1 MVRLPCGAMRRRIR
15 VIELADVFE
24 RIRRQADL
32 PMVFPEPVEE
42 EAGAV
47 TPDTSEHEDLRSVPF
62 VTVDPP
68 DAMDLD
74 QAIALEALEGGAI
87 RLRYAIVDLSAFVV
101 AGGEIDREARKRGQT
116 VYCPDR
122 AVPLHPE
129 TLSERNASL
138 LPGEDRPAVV
148 FEIDVE
154 ADGAP
159 RRFDIRR
166 AIVRSRRRYD
176 YRTLQDLFDTGSPPE
191 PLALLGAFGE
201 ARLERGVERGALT
214 LRLPEQHAVENE
226 GRWTLTCRSDLAVE
240 RWNAEV
246 SLLTGMV
253 AADLMLEHGVGILRT
268 LPAPDVDAIG
278 RLRGAAKA
286 LGVAW
291 SRDVSPAEL
300 LASLDPG
307 RPRQMAL
314 FVAATL
320 LLRGAGYRGFRDGV
334 PPDEDLGHGG
344 LASQYAHVTAP
355 LRRLVDR
362 YTLATCTALAAGR
375 AVPGWVEEAVGEIPE
390 VMAETEGRASG
401 VERKCVN
408 AAEAW
413 VMGGRT
419 GERFEAAVL
428 DADGRGSQIWIDEPP
443 ILAWAEDVRA
453 KSGQVIEVVVDDT
466 DVIRGMIAFSRTD

>member
-1 MVRLPCGAMRRRIR
+1 MRRRIR
-15 VIELADVFE
+15 VVELADVFE
-24 RIRRQADL
+24 RIRLQADL
-32 PMVFPEPVEE
+32 PMAFPDSVTE
-42 EAGAV
+42 EAAAV
-47 TPDTSEHEDLRSVPF
+47 TPDTSEHADLRSVPF

-74 QAIALEALEGGAI
+74 QAIALEALEGDAI
-87 RLRYAIVDLSAFVV
+87 RLRYAIVDMSAYVV
-101 AGGEIDREARKRGQT
+101 AGGEIDREARRRGQT

-129 TLSERNASL
+129 ALSERSASL
-138 LPGEDRPAVV
+138 LPDEERPAVV

-154 ADGAP
+154 GDGTP

-166 AIVRSRRRYD
+166 AVVRSRQRYD
-176 YRTLQDLFDTGSPPE
+176 YQNLQDLFDAGNAPE

-201 ARLERGVERGALT
+201 ARIGQGVERGALT
-214 LRLPEQHAVENE
+214 LRLPEQHAVQED

-291 SRDVSPAEL
+291 TRDIPPAAL

-314 FVAATL
+314 FEAATL
-320 LLRGAGYRGFRDGV
+320 LLRGAGYRGFRGGV
-334 PPDEDLGHGG
+334 PPDEDLRHGG
-344 LASQYAHVTAP
+344 LASHYAHVTAP

-390 VMAETEGRASG
+390 VMEETDTRASG
-401 VERKCVN
+401 VERKCVD

-419 GERFEAAVL
+419 GETFEATVL

-443 ILAWAEDVRA
+443 ILAWAEGIRA
-453 KSGQVIEVVVDDT
+453 KPGQVIEVVVDDT